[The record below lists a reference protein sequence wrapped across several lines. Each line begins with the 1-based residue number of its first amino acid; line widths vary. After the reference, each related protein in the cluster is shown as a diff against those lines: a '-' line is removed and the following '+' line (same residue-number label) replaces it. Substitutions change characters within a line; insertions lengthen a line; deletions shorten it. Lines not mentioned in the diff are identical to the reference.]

1 MKKFKNILLLVSMLL
16 VNTAYAQRVQNI
28 EDWMNS
34 LISKAIDN
42 NVEVTKSLGRE
53 RDIQKEGT
61 PLKWRCDI
69 YQFTLTKKQ
78 RPLLDEMIKAFEANG
93 NDNPN
98 CYGIN
103 TLTTINPQNEGKRNL
118 MIGDDPKRYITI
130 GQDYNNYINVNILD
144 TMDTTKTHRYA
155 YALEWREQSGTSERG
170 SLDVRYIITYAKIP
184 SAFTSYKATIKYP
197 SLPDEITSFIKER
210 SRKPKGNSQ
219 QAPDKAQAWFL
230 GQDKP
235 VSIEHK
241 LSLSNGD
248 TVFVV
253 TSKTNGENGV
263 WLPNNPTEA
272 VNDMLCN
279 ENVLL
284 MFSDLKQ
291 YYNKYQNTELTA
303 ISIYTLCKHANESGF
318 FTDPRSFEELEH
330 LMYEMDV
337 LIEKAKTETDRK
349 YFQMAREQLDKI
361 LKSRK

>member
-1 MKKFKNILLLVSMLL
+1 MKKIKNILLLVSMLL

-28 EDWMNS
+28 EDWMIS

-103 TLTTINPQNEGKRNL
+103 TLTTINPLNEGKRNL
-118 MIGDDPKRYITI
+118 IIGDDINRYVTI
-130 GQDYNNYINVNILD
+130 GEQYGNYVNVNILD
-144 TMDTTKTHRYA
+144 ATDTTKTHRYA
-155 YALEWREQSGTSERG
+155 YALEWKEDPKGN
-170 SLDVRYIITYAKIP
+170 VIARYIVTYAKIP
-184 SAFTSYKATIKYP
+184 SNPISSLKVIKK
-197 SLPDEITSFIKER
+197 EID
-210 SRKPKGNSQ
+210 PKKLNR
-219 QAPDKAQAWFL
+219 L
-230 GQDKP
+230 GDVRIQDK
-235 VSIEHK
+235 VSISGDSAFNVVREV
-241 LSLSNGD
+241 NGKPLKVMGGAISQAFD
-248 TVFVV
+248 
-253 TSKTNGENGV
+253 G
-263 WLPNNPTEA
+263 NNI
-272 VNDMLCN
+272 
-279 ENVLL
+279 LL

-303 ISIYTLCKHANESGF
+303 ISIYMLCKHANESGF

>member
-1 MKKFKNILLLVSMLL
+1 MKKIKNILLLVSMLL

-118 MIGDDPKRYITI
+118 IIGDDINRYVTI
-130 GQDYNNYINVNILD
+130 GEQYGNYVNVNILD
-144 TMDTTKTHRYA
+144 ATDTTKTHRYA
-155 YALEWREQSGTSERG
+155 YALEWKEDPKGN
-170 SLDVRYIITYAKIP
+170 VIARYIVTYAKIP
-184 SAFTSYKATIKYP
+184 SNPISSFKVIKK
-197 SLPDEITSFIKER
+197 EID
-210 SRKPKGNSQ
+210 PKKLNR
-219 QAPDKAQAWFL
+219 L
-230 GQDKP
+230 GDVRIQDK
-235 VSIEHK
+235 VSISGDSAFNVVREV
-241 LSLSNGD
+241 NGKPLKAMGGAISQAFD
-248 TVFVV
+248 
-253 TSKTNGENGV
+253 G
-263 WLPNNPTEA
+263 NNI
-272 VNDMLCN
+272 
-279 ENVLL
+279 LL

>member
-1 MKKFKNILLLVSMLL
+1 MKKIKNILLLVSMLL

-103 TLTTINPQNEGKRNL
+103 TLTTINPLNEGKRNL
-118 MIGDDPKRYITI
+118 IIGDDINRYVTI
-130 GQDYNNYINVNILD
+130 GEQYGNYVNVNILD
-144 TMDTTKTHRYA
+144 ATDTTKTHRYA
-155 YALEWREQSGTSERG
+155 YALEWKEDPKGN
-170 SLDVRYIITYAKIP
+170 VIARYIVTYAKIP
-184 SAFTSYKATIKYP
+184 SNPISSLKVIKK
-197 SLPDEITSFIKER
+197 EID
-210 SRKPKGNSQ
+210 PKKLNR
-219 QAPDKAQAWFL
+219 L
-230 GQDKP
+230 GDVRIQDK
-235 VSIEHK
+235 VSISGDSAFNVVREV
-241 LSLSNGD
+241 NGKPLKVMGGAISQAFD
-248 TVFVV
+248 
-253 TSKTNGENGV
+253 G
-263 WLPNNPTEA
+263 NNI
-272 VNDMLCN
+272 
-279 ENVLL
+279 LL

-303 ISIYTLCKHANESGF
+303 ISIYMLCKHANESGF

>member
-1 MKKFKNILLLVSMLL
+1 MKKIKNILLLVSMLL

-34 LISKAIDN
+34 LISKVIDI

-103 TLTTINPQNEGKRNL
+103 TLTTINPLNEGKRNL
-118 MIGDDPKRYITI
+118 IIGDDINRYVTI
-130 GQDYNNYINVNILD
+130 GEQYGNYVNVNILD
-144 TMDTTKTHRYA
+144 ATDTTKTHRYA
-155 YALEWREQSGTSERG
+155 YALEWKEDPKGN
-170 SLDVRYIITYAKIP
+170 VIARYIVTYAKIP
-184 SAFTSYKATIKYP
+184 SNPISSLKVIKK
-197 SLPDEITSFIKER
+197 EID
-210 SRKPKGNSQ
+210 PKKLNR
-219 QAPDKAQAWFL
+219 L
-230 GQDKP
+230 GDVRIQDK
-235 VSIEHK
+235 VSISGDSAFNVVREV
-241 LSLSNGD
+241 NGKPLKVMGGAISQAFD
-248 TVFVV
+248 
-253 TSKTNGENGV
+253 G
-263 WLPNNPTEA
+263 NNI
-272 VNDMLCN
+272 
-279 ENVLL
+279 LL

-303 ISIYTLCKHANESGF
+303 ISIYMLCKHANESGF